1 MDLLTGFFSKK
12 AGIYRGGR
20 IYNPRDG
27 NLYKAVL
34 TLLDD
39 GTLKVRGYVGV
50 PAMGQTQVWTRSA
63 D

>member
-39 GTLKVRGYVGV
+39 GTLRIGE
-50 PAMGQTQVWTRSA
+50 
-63 D
+63 